1 MPLKN
6 NPKTIAPI
14 LIFWGDDDLG
24 VFGDLQLWR
33 ERFRA
38 KQDGASIV
46 EIDGEAPGAD
56 VRAMLQDAAG
66 SQSLFSSAKLVVVR
80 HFLNIK
86 DDAAQTS
93 LSALLA
99 DARAGE
105 MVVFLWQRGNPDR
118 RRSLVK
124 QLLEMVKKG
133 QATLFERVSPSKPA
147 DRLQWLQRF
156 WQGAG
161 CAFEPSAAADV
172 ELATRQLP
180 FGCLRQLA
188 DVCLLAGSPR
198 IDRELV
204 SRYLPQAERPEDFA
218 IINALQ
224 AGDRRAALSQLA
236 TVSLRR
242 EENIEQGVLNFGSV
256 VYFIEKG
263 WQLRSLADS
272 GLPPN
277 ALAGAA
283 GLSPFVAQR
292 MMTAIRQH
300 QLDEWAKWY
309 RQAADLEWQAKHGAI
324 DLISA
329 AEKLIWAITI

>member
-1 MPLKN
+1 V
-6 NPKTIAPI
+6 IAPI

-24 VFGDLQLWR
+24 VFGDLVLWR
-33 ERFRA
+33 DRFRQ
-38 KQDGASIV
+38 KQDEASIV
-46 EIDGEAPGAD
+46 EVDGEAPGSD
-56 VRAMLQDAAG
+56 VQAVLQDAAG
-66 SQSLFSSAKLVVVR
+66 SQSLFSTAKLVIVK

-86 DDAAQTS
+86 DEKAQVRLT
-93 LSALLA
+93 ALLA
-99 DARAGE
+99 EARAGE

-147 DRLQWLQRF
+147 DRLQWLQRY
-156 WQGAG
+156 WQAAG
-161 CAFEPSAAADV
+161 CAFESAAADDV

-188 DVCLLAGSPR
+188 DICLLAGSPR
-198 IDRELV
+198 LDRSLV
-204 SRYLPQAERPEDFA
+204 SRYLPAHERPEDFA

-236 TVSLRR
+236 TISLRR
-242 EENIEQGVLNFGSV
+242 DENIEQGVLNFGSV

-292 MMTAIRQH
+292 MLSAIRQH
-300 QLDEWAKWY
+300 ESDVWRVWY
-309 RQAADLEWQAKHGAI
+309 RQAADLEWQAKHGEI

-329 AEKLIWAITI
+329 AEKLIWMITK